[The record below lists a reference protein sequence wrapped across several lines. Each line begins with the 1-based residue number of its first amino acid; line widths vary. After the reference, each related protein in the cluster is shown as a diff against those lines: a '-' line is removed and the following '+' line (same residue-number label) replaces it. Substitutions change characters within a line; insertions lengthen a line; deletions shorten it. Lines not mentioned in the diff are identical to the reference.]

1 MSSMAVPVRIP
12 NGPLYMDIDGFR
24 LNSFFTSE
32 VFNKA
37 VNYKPVPD
45 DKFVASYPKTG
56 TTWMQQIVYLIFHK
70 GEPPSTP
77 QEFHT
82 NSPFIDLC
90 GFGDAKEYFKSR
102 LLKTHLPFN
111 LVPKS
116 SEAKYIYMCRNPKD
130 TCVSYFYHTRR
141 FSCYDFQNGKFE
153 VFFDVFMNGDTD
165 YGDYFDH
172 VLSWYE
178 HRNDANV
185 LFINYEEMKHDPKT
199 SVLKIAEFLSEEHY
213 LLLLQNENILENVLH
228 SSGIQFMKEEAK
240 ELFENLYEKPLDES
254 TPPFIRK
261 GIVGDWRGYLNDEM
275 NARMEQKMFEKLSDT
290 DLIDVWKKYGNVYD
304 TAS

>member
-24 LNSFFTSE
+24 LNSCFTSE
-32 VFNKA
+32 VFRKA
-37 VNYKPVPD
+37 VNYKPEPG
-45 DKFVASYPKTG
+45 DKFVVSYPKTG
-56 TTWMQQIVYLIFHK
+56 TTWTQQIVYLIFHE
-70 GEPPSTP
+70 GVPPSTP
-77 QEFHT
+77 LEFHS
-82 NSPFIDLC
+82 NSPFVDLF
-90 GFGDAKEYFKSR
+90 GFGDANRNVKSR

-141 FSCYDFQNGKFE
+141 FSCYDFQNGKFQ
-153 VFFDVFMNGDTD
+153 VFFDVFINGDVD

-178 HRNDANV
+178 HCNDANI
-185 LFINYEEMKHDPKT
+185 LFINYEEMKHDQKRF
-199 SVLKIAEFLSEEHY
+199 VLKIAEFLSEEHHQ
-213 LLLLQNENILENVLH
+213 LLLQNERILENVLQY
-228 SSGIQFMKEEAK
+228 SGIQFMKDEAK

-254 TPPFIRK
+254 TPNFIRK
-261 GIVGDWRGYLNDEM
+261 GVVGDWKGYFNDEM
-275 NARMEQKMFEKLSDT
+275 NARMEQKILEMFSDT
-290 DLIDVWKKYGNVYD
+290 DLIDVWRKYGIV
-304 TAS
+304 